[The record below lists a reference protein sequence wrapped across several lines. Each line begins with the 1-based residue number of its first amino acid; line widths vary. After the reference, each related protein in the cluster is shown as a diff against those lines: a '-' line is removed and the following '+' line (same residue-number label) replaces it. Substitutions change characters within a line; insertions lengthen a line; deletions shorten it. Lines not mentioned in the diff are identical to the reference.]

1 MDDHGGWRADRLR
14 GPLVRGRPPSG
25 ECFSRRGTLRVGRG
39 IDRFRDDLWK
49 LSIRAAE
56 QAEHHAEAEQA
67 RAHHAVLEEIGV
79 TPTDDG

>member
-1 MDDHGGWRADRLR
+1 M
-14 GPLVRGRPPSG
+14 
-25 ECFSRRGTLRVGRG
+25 GRG